1 MVDILTSNVP
11 RMAFSY
17 LSCTRAL
24 AASMVRTIVT
34 SATLFLSLAVLVGC
48 AATPEQRVR
57 AALVEAGVQDDVAHC
72 MAQRMVEKLS
82 TQQLLELKRLATLAK
97 QEDPDRKMTPHR
109 LLRKVEALGDP
120 EIITVTSRAA
130 LGCYLMG

>member
-1 MVDILTSNVP
+1 MVHTILKS
-11 RMAFSY
+11 
-17 LSCTRAL
+17 
-24 AASMVRTIVT
+24 AAV
-34 SATLFLSLAVLVGC
+34 LLSLALLAGC
-48 AATPEQRVR
+48 TATPEQRVR

-72 MAQRMVEKLS
+72 MARRMVEKLS

-109 LLRKVEALGDP
+109 LLRKVEALDDP
-120 EIITVTSRAA
+120 EIIAVTSRAA